1 MSQKAILTMLIVWV
15 EYYCYCTF
23 THMDGSTIII
33 DVYVKSLTKAQ
44 TTLYNKLL
52 FIDRLKKS
60 NVYRNNENGL
70 INLLTL

>member
-1 MSQKAILTMLIVWV
+1 MN
-15 EYYCYCTF
+15 
-23 THMDGSTIII
+23 GSTIII
-33 DVYVKSLTKAQ
+33 DVYVESLTKAQ

-52 FIDRLKKS
+52 FVDTLKKS

>member
-1 MSQKAILTMLIVWV
+1 MSQKAILTLVIVWV
-15 EYYCYCTF
+15 EHYCYCTF
-23 THMDGSTIII
+23 THMNGSTIII
-33 DVYVKSLTKAQ
+33 DVYVESLTKAQ

-52 FIDRLKKS
+52 FVDTLKKS

>member
-15 EYYCYCTF
+15 EYYCYCFF

>member
-1 MSQKAILTMLIVWV
+1 MSQKAILSLVIVWV
-15 EYYCYCTF
+15 EHYCYCIF

-44 TTLYNKLL
+44 TTLFNKLL
-52 FIDRLKKS
+52 FIDSLKKS

>member
-1 MSQKAILTMLIVWV
+1 MN
-15 EYYCYCTF
+15 
-23 THMDGSTIII
+23 GSTIII

>member
-44 TTLYNKLL
+44 TTLFNKLL
-52 FIDRLKKS
+52 FIDGLKKS

>member
-1 MSQKAILTMLIVWV
+1 MSQKAILTLVIVWV
-15 EYYCYCTF
+15 EHYCYCTF

-44 TTLYNKLL
+44 TTLFNKLL
-52 FIDRLKKS
+52 FIDSLKKS

>member
-15 EYYCYCTF
+15 EHYCYCTF

-33 DVYVKSLTKAQ
+33 DVYVKFLTKAQ

-52 FIDRLKKS
+52 FVDTLKKS

>member
-15 EYYCYCTF
+15 EYYCYCIF

-52 FIDRLKKS
+52 FIDTLKKS